1 MQQVDFVAVDADL
14 VAIVALVESAVVAA
28 AVVAVI
34 WLERILQ
41 GL

>member
-14 VAIVALVESAVVAA
+14 VAIVALVGSVVAA
-28 AVVAVI
+28 AVAVGVI

>member
-1 MQQVDFVAVDADL
+1 MQRVGFVAVDADL
-14 VAIVALVESAVVAA
+14 VVIVALVESVVVA
-28 AVVAVI
+28 AVVAGVI